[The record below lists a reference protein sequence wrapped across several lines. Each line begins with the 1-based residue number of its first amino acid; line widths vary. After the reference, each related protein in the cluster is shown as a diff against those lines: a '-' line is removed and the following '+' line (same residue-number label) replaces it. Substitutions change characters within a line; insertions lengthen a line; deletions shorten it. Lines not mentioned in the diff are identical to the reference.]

1 MEDKF
6 VTLAIRTLKRA
17 EKIKNVLEE
26 NGIETVI
33 QNVNLEHPELSVG
46 VRIRIKESDLPK
58 ALKIVEEVE
67 KAWDEEKGEKEEKG
81 LQILVPLDFSD
92 LIPQTIDF
100 AFYFAQKLNAKI
112 VFLNVYYS
120 PPFTISSVTDDMN
133 TYTFGDAELL
143 RRIISSAHEEMA
155 KMNNQINERVLKGE
169 LPNVDFRFEL
179 KEGIPE
185 DQILDYCKKNRP
197 VLVIM
202 GTRGKKISS
211 ELIGS
216 VTAEVIEACVSPVL
230 AIPAYVS
237 LNSPT
242 EIKRIAFLTNF
253 DEKDLIAIDTTISL
267 FGSENLEIYFIHV
280 SQKKEVWD
288 EVMIGG
294 IKEYF
299 SKHYPELKTHYD
311 LISSGDSLQ
320 LIDDYLAKNEIH
332 LLAFN
337 SPRRNL
343 IRRLFNP
350 GLAYKMVLHTDTPLF
365 VTHV

>member
-67 KAWDEEKGEKEEKG
+67 KAWDEEKGEEEKG

-100 AFYFAQKLNAKI
+100 AFYFAQKLKAKI

-155 KMNNQINERVLKGE
+155 KMNNQINERISKGE

-230 AIPAYVS
+230 AIPACVS
-237 LNSPT
+237 LNSPA

-311 LISSGDSLQ
+311 LISSGDSLK

-332 LLAFN
+332 LLVFN